1 MRTFAHHVKR
11 PQDSTTSRL
20 ADNDWYGGQHGE
32 SRKANWHFGATQPDH
47 FDFSR
52 IPIQPKLTMGQPGDA
67 LEQEAER
74 AAAAVMGGSQLPEP
88 AASARSSKPVVQRG
102 GFGKSEGA
110 IAAPQGVHSGLRSS
124 SQPLEGDTR
133 QFMESRFAHDFSQVR
148 VHANS
153 EAAEASRSAGA
164 QAYTVGSHIVFG
176 AEQYQPKNRSGRE
189 LIAHELTH
197 VLQQRGGEPLVQR
210 RILYPDPT
218 VTLNDDPIPRYL
230 RNDDSL
236 ALTTITINGKDR
248 FTDEFVRNTLKPR
261 QIGTEAAPAAP
272 AKIPGSGSGS
282 GSGGQDPWSGVGSG
296 GGTSPLQCSYNDF
309 DISISANIRLPHPP
323 DEGRWGPEVIKRGN
337 IGRPGLPPECKSKD
351 QISVVIKGDPNSND
365 FYTWITAN
373 EQEHARDFK
382 RASEQIL
389 KPYQLAVLALRG
401 AGADAYHCTV
411 DLNRQLSNLSPD
423 NIGQNFLHTVGTDIT
438 GRDVPG
444 GHKFDS
450 QLKQRN
456 NCDNLEILLKKSPVP
471 ARGRHP

>member
-1 MRTFAHHVKR
+1 MQTFAHHVKR
-11 PQDSTTSRL
+11 PQGSTASRL
-20 ADNDWYGGQHGE
+20 ADNDLYGRRHGE
-32 SRKANWHFGATQPDH
+32 SSKANWHFGVTCPDH

-74 AAAAVMGGSQLPEP
+74 AAAAVMGGSQLPELP
-88 AASARSSKPVVQRG
+88 AASAMSSKPVVQRG
-102 GFGKSEGA
+102 GCGKSEGA

-124 SQPLEGDTR
+124 SQSLEAGTR
-133 QFMESRFAHDFSQVR
+133 RFMESRFGHDFSQVR

-210 RILYPDPT
+210 RILYPKPT
-218 VTLNDDPIPRYL
+218 VTLNDDPILRYL
-230 RNDDSL
+230 GNDDSL
-236 ALTTITINGKDR
+236 ALTTITINGNDR
-248 FTDEFVRNTLKPR
+248 FTDEFVRNALKPK

-282 GSGGQDPWSGVGSG
+282 GSGGQDRGSGVGLG
-296 GGTSPLQCSYNDF
+296 GASPLRCSYNDF

-323 DEGRWGPEVIKRGN
+323 DEGRWGPEVIERKN
-337 IGRPGLPPECKSKD
+337 IGRPGLPSECKSKD
-351 QISVVIKGDPNSND
+351 RISVVMKGDPNSKD
-365 FYTWITAN
+365 FYTWMTAN
-373 EQEHARDFK
+373 EQEHARDFE

-389 KPYQLAVLALRG
+389 ETYRRGVLALRG
-401 AGADAYHCTV
+401 AGADAYHCSV

-423 NIGQNFLHTVGTDIT
+423 NVAQNFLHTVGTDIT